1 MRADAQRNYDRLMAA
16 ARTAF
21 AELGADAPLD
31 DIAKRAGVG
40 NATLYRH
47 FPTRQALLEAVFRD
61 HIDGLCR
68 RAEELISAPS
78 PGAALQKWLE
88 MVIAQGS
95 TERGLAASLLAALD
109 EEDSSCRVAVFAAAQ
124 GLMTRA
130 QEAGAVRTGV
140 SVEQMFKLV
149 NAIALVTE
157 TEPDPARRATAL
169 LDLIFDGLA
178 SRPHNMSAAK
188 P

>member
-1 MRADAQRNYDRLMAA
+1 MRADAQRNYDRLTAA
-16 ARTAF
+16 ARVAF
-21 AELGADAPLD
+21 AELGVDAPLD

-61 HIDGLCR
+61 HIDSLRR
-68 RAEELISAPS
+68 RAEELMSAPS
-78 PGAALQKWLE
+78 PGAALQEWLG

-95 TERGLAASLLAALD
+95 TERGLAASLLAALG
-109 EEDSSCRVAVFAAAQ
+109 EEDSTCRAAVFSAAQ
-124 GLMTRA
+124 GLVTRA

-157 TEPDPARRATAL
+157 TEPDPAQQATAL
-169 LDLIFDGLA
+169 FDLAFHGLA
-178 SRPHNMSAAK
+178 PRPHNTSGAR